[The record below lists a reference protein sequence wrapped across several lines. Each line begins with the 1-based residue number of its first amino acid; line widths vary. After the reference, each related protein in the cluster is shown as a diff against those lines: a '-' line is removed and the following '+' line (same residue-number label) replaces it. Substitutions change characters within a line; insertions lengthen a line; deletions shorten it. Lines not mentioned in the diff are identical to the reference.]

1 MASELYEVEKIID
14 KRKTRKG
21 RIEYLVRW
29 RGFNSDGDTWEP
41 EHHLTTCTEYIKE
54 FDECQR
60 LSFNKAQEVANKQIP
75 RSPLQPQL
83 QRTSLPNIITEKE
96 SLAYSQTR
104 KSSFSFIGR
113 SPMDLSQ
120 TGIKVLVPKLE
131 SRGSNLL
138 TSLHGTVNA
147 TSDFIFKDELGNAAQ
162 APGEERLRGE
172 KIILTPNGGSPTERA
187 KMGSR
192 AMRPQGRITVQL
204 MAKQICRLDKASALV
219 GDSKDEHLGQDSQSQ
234 ASILEPQVSLP
245 LVFPAPGQPS
255 PSLSNAVPQ
264 GIPPPYGSGAH
275 VGSTAVGGAPTVGSG
290 VGGSAGNGKR
300 AVGDERQGLQL
311 DKRQRCSVRQTETS
325 CRYRNIVVRKLDGYT
340 HIQLS
345 TKNAG
350 NSLSVEVMKE
360 IQKAMGNAACDE
372 NRLLL
377 LGAVGNVFCSGLDF
391 LPFVN
396 GLADNPEG
404 GSSRMVDAIREFVN
418 VFIHFQK
425 PIVAAIGGPAV
436 GLGAALLALCDLVWA
451 SDKAW
456 FQTPYTATGQTPDG
470 CSSFTFPRAMGT
482 LAANE
487 VLFCGR
493 KLTAL
498 QACEM
503 GLVSQVLWS
512 STFSQEVVVRV
523 KELASC
529 QLTVLEETKKL
540 LRCGLT
546 AELEAANQRECAAL
560 QRIWSSVEGMD
571 SLLKYLQKRKMEDL

>member
-1 MASELYEVEKIID
+1 VEKIID

-147 TSDFIFKDELGNAAQ
+147 TSDFIFKDELGNAVCKTLDSCHLASSSIDVVFFKITNFHVIFRYL
-162 APGEERLRGE
+162 PFRPPSEEGWCE
-172 KIILTPNGGSPTERA
+172 KAIQNRMIQTGLS
-187 KMGSR
+187 
-192 AMRPQGRITVQL
+192 
-204 MAKQICRLDKASALV
+204 SAL
-219 GDSKDEHLGQDSQSQ
+219 L
-234 ASILEPQVSLP
+234 ASCVE
-245 LVFPAPGQPS
+245 
-255 PSLSNAVPQ
+255 

-503 GLVSQVLWS
+503 GLVSEVLWS

>member
-1 MASELYEVEKIID
+1 MASEVYEVEKIID

-54 FDECQR
+54 FDECR
-60 LSFNKAQEVANKQIP
+60 RFSFNKAQEAANELIL

-83 QRTSLPNIITEKE
+83 QRTSLPDIITEKE
-96 SLAYSQTR
+96 SLASSQVR

-131 SRGSNLL
+131 SRGGNLI

-147 TSDFIFKDELGNAAQ
+147 TSDVIFKDELGNAAQ

-187 KMGSR
+187 RMGSR
-192 AMRPQGRITVQL
+192 AMRPPGRITVQL
-204 MAKQICRLDKASALV
+204 MAKQICRFDKASALV
-219 GDSKDEHLGQDSQSQ
+219 GDSKG
-234 ASILEPQVSLP
+234 
-245 LVFPAPGQPS
+245 
-255 PSLSNAVPQ
+255 
-264 GIPPPYGSGAH
+264 YGAH

-300 AVGDERQGLQL
+300 TVGNEPQGLPL
-311 DKRQRCSVRQTETS
+311 DKRQRCSVRQSEST

-340 HIQLS
+340 QIQLS

-396 GLADNPEG
+396 GLADNPEE
-404 GSSRMVDAIREFVN
+404 GSSRMVDAIRSFVN

-456 FQTPYTATGQTPDG
+456 FQTPYAETGQTPDG

-512 STFSQEVVVRV
+512 STFSQQVLERV

-571 SLLKYLQKRKMEDL
+571 SLLKYIQKRKMEDL